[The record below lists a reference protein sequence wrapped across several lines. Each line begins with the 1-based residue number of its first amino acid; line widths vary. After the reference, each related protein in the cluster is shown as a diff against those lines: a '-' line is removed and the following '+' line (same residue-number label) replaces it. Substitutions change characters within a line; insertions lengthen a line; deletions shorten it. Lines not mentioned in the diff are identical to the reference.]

1 MPPSAHP
8 PAGPASLDPAVLIRR
23 WGDAVGRLGSAGPAV
38 NAAGGEVLACYTQP
52 GRAYHTL
59 EHLGEVV
66 GALEWLRGSDGV
78 PPAVEFAAWFHDAVY
93 DPRAA
98 PGRNEEAS
106 AVYACE
112 VLERLRVPPVVVD
125 EAARLVRTTATHDVD
140 VSDEAG
146 AVLADA
152 DLWILGSPPERYRR
166 YAAAVRVEYGFLSD
180 HDWRTG
186 RSALIET
193 FARRRRLYLTDRAHL
208 AFDAAARR
216 NLAWELAALG
226 GGEAQA

>member
-1 MPPSAHP
+1 MHASGDRPGE
-8 PAGPASLDPAVLIRR
+8 PALDPAALIRR

-38 NAAGGEVLACYTQP
+38 DAAGGEVLACYAQA
-52 GRAYHTL
+52 GRAYHTV

-66 GALEWLRGSDGV
+66 GALEWLCGSGGV

-106 AVYACE
+106 AVYGGE
-112 VLERLRVPPVVVD
+112 VLGRLRVPPVVVD
-125 EAARLVRTTATHDVD
+125 EAARLVRTTATHAVE

-166 YAAAVRVEYGFLSD
+166 YAAAVRREYGFLSD
-180 HDWRTG
+180 NDWRTG

-193 FARRRRLYLTDRAHL
+193 FARRRRLYVTDRAHRAL
-208 AFDAAARR
+208 DAGARR

-226 GGEAQA
+226 GGEAEP